1 MNKRALI
8 PESVAAIMGRYA
20 VAMAGQPD
28 IGPMAIHALRC
39 EDISMGN
46 RHPLR
51 LVDRGGI
58 AIIEAA
64 IIFCVE

>member
-1 MNKRALI
+1 MNKLALI
-8 PESVAAIMGRYA
+8 PEIVAAIMERHA

-46 RHPLR
+46 RHPLWI
-51 LVDRGGI
+51 V
-58 AIIEAA
+58 AA
-64 IIFCVE
+64 